1 MIINPFIEIEPK
13 EKEWILS
20 DYLHR
25 QRYIINR
32 KTIIVII
39 DFIQGNKMSKKVKE
53 LLIKRGILVDED
65 DAEVKYFYDIKKSWE
80 KYGWIESFK
89 YHIATLDY
97 PFQGNLKKASLKMEQ
112 YQLEEADNLREK
124 QYSPEKIL
132 KIYSLPKVKREQK
145 SRFEASLEDSFKR
158 KLFRML
164 SMTFG
169 YVQEAIP
176 EWGGKELLFRT
187 IPSGG
192 ARQPSEGY
200 LYVKDIEELDSG
212 WYYINGKKF
221 TLEKISDYII
231 PNEIFEKS
239 YSLAVSNTDINIRA
253 TIILTS
259 VFEKNMYRYRESR
272 TFRSIH
278 MDIGFLLGALE
289 ELSDES
295 EIASFIQYGLPES
308 YFEGVLGLN
317 YLEEGYQASI
327 VLGKRK
333 N

>member
-1 MIINPFIEIEPK
+1 M
-13 EKEWILS
+13 
-20 DYLHR
+20 
-25 QRYIINR
+25 
-32 KTIIVII
+32 
-39 DFIQGNKMSKKVKE
+39 
-53 LLIKRGILVDED
+53 GI
-65 DAEVKYFYDIKKSWE
+65 
-80 KYGWIESFK
+80 
-89 YHIATLDY
+89 
-97 PFQGNLKKASLKMEQ
+97 
-112 YQLEEADNLREK
+112 
-124 QYSPEKIL
+124 
-132 KIYSLPKVKREQK
+132 
-145 SRFEASLEDSFKR
+145 
-158 KLFRML
+158 
-164 SMTFG
+164 
-169 YVQEAIP
+169 
-176 EWGGKELLFRT
+176 KELLFRT

-327 VLGKRK
+327 VLGERK